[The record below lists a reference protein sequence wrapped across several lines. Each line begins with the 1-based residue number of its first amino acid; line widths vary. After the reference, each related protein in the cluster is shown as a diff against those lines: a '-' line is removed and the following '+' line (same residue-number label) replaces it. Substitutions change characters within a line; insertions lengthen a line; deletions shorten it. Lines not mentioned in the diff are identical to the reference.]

1 MYNIALVAL
10 LIKWNIMVST
20 VTTTTVTTV
29 TTIALAA
36 SLGMLAIC
44 TLLIILMQKEVI
56 SSLSGA
62 RAKAFAK
69 VLNVSIVPLAIVAAM
84 IIAMKVV
91 EVLQ

>member
-1 MYNIALVAL
+1 
-10 LIKWNIMVST
+10 MVST

-56 SSLSGA
+56 SSLSGS
-62 RAKAFAK
+62 RAKSLSK
-69 VLNVSIVPLAIVAAM
+69 ILNVSIVPLAIAAAM
-84 IIAMKVV
+84 IIVMKVV
-91 EVLQ
+91 EILQ